1 MDWDKKKEF
10 LMARIYQTGR
20 VKKNK
25 YFKNIPHKNI
35 KNLKRENLT
44 FILEQQFKN
53 KKNYQEQVIYEIFQK
68 CL

>member
-20 VKKNK
+20 VKKKNK

-35 KNLKRENLT
+35 KNLK
-44 FILEQQFKN
+44 I
-53 KKNYQEQVIYEIFQK
+53 
-68 CL
+68 